1 MSKELLD
8 VFAGLAMQSLMQH
21 WLHLDE
27 SGLNRREYA
36 DAGLKGDFC
45 SLASGAMACGWGSE
59 FPTNTKPNQSCAE
72 QLAGDAYF
80 IALSMLK
87 IRSEFHGSI
96 DEGIYAQATKE
107 AAGSQN
113 PSRQHHD
120 RGSVLGVHPVKP
132 AADVSQV
139 GSAQAC
145 AGSLSASESERQ

>member
-27 SGLNRREYA
+27 SGLSRREYA

-107 AAGSQN
+107 TEGSQN
-113 PSRQHHD
+113 PSWRNHD
-120 RGSVLGVHPVKP
+120 RGSVLGVHPVQP

-139 GSAQAC
+139 ASATTCDGDLAPTKP
-145 AGSLSASESERQ
+145 ERQ

>member
-45 SLASGAMACGWGSE
+45 SLASGAMACGWGSA
-59 FPTNTKPNQSCAE
+59 FPNTESNQSCAE

-87 IRSEFHGSI
+87 TRSEFHGSI
-96 DEGIYAQATKE
+96 DKGIYAKTTKKSASTE
-107 AAGSQN
+107 DAG
-113 PSRQHHD
+113 RVHD
-120 RGSVLGVHPVKP
+120 DGGSVLDVHSNQP
-132 AADVSQV
+132 APDVLQV
-139 GSAQAC
+139 GSTQAHSGDVQ
-145 AGSLSASESERQ
+145 ATEPE